1 MEEFLLHHIHDEASP
16 SPDVEGGLEED
27 IFSDVLQEL
36 TLGFCFEIHRSC
48 KMGQLFL
55 DETDEPSLKF
65 YEIVNEPGR
74 DVFGKP
80 PLKKQ
85 IDCICPNCNRNLSAS
100 RFAPHLEKCMGM
112 GRNSSRLA
120 SKRIANSGMGK
131 MDSDNE
137 DDDRDLD
144 WSFAFDKKA
153 PKKSRK
159 DKVNS
164 NSPRRSK
171 PKCATKIGDFPCVSH
186 VSSLPSEP
194 VVGSVTSY
202 PSKGLSSTSYEGL
215 SLEERKRL
223 LMSTCGVISEHTRKM
238 CTKSLRCPQH
248 TDEQRRI
255 VRRYLLRIDPEGR
268 LRMRPDGSFE
278 SDDIHVDI
286 DGYEDGDGQAL
297 RETLNRIQQWEGNTS
312 SANPSP
318 ADSTS
323 TTNSQEKRRKK
334 GGIKLTQRKKSK
346 VKASALNVMSVP
358 AQPSFLAD
366 TEFHILD

>member
-1 MEEFLLHHIHDEASP
+1 MEDFLLHHLHEASP
-16 SPDVEGGLEED
+16 SPEDQGGLEED
-27 IFSDVLQEL
+27 IFADVLQEL

-85 IDCICPNCNRNLSAS
+85 IDCICPHCNRNLSAS

-144 WSFAFDKKA
+144 WSFAFDKKVT
-153 PKKSRK
+153 KKSKK
-159 DKVNS
+159 DKVSN

-171 PKCATKIGDFPCVSH
+171 PKIGTKMGDFPCGG
-186 VSSLPSEP
+186 SLPSESMA
-194 VVGSVTSY
+194 GSMTSY
-202 PSKGLSSTSYEGL
+202 ASKSFSSAPYEGL

-223 LMSTCGVISEHTRKM
+223 LMSTCGVISEHTHKM

-255 VRRYLLRIDPEGR
+255 IRRYLLRIDPEGR
-268 LRMRPDGSFE
+268 LRMRPDGSLE
-278 SDDIHVDI
+278 ADDIQVDI

-334 GGIKLTQRKKSK
+334 GSAKLTQRKKSK
-346 VKASALNVMSVP
+346 VKPPALHVVSSAGSTS
-358 AQPSFLAD
+358 SFLSSCAD
-366 TEFHILD
+366 TQFHILD